1 MEEPIYEYQEDHEDF
16 RDHIA
21 TVDDKGKRIWVYPKK
36 VAGKFASARTYV
48 SYVLLAFLFAGPFI
62 KIHGE
67 PMLLFNVLE
76 RRFILFG
83 LHFAPQDFYLFVLA
97 MLTFMVFVILFTV
110 VYGRIFCG
118 WICPQTIFMEGV
130 FRKIEYLIEG
140 DAPAQ
145 RRLNNGPWTTEK
157 IFKKGLKQSIF
168 FGIAVLIS
176 NTFLSYLI
184 GFDAVY
190 QIITEPISMH
200 LGGFIG
206 MLVFSFAFYFVF
218 SYLRE
223 QVCVTIC
230 PYGRLQGVLLDR
242 SSIVIHYDF
251 LRGEP
256 RGKVRKAKEQPTA
269 IIRDLIKDSAAN
281 VEVVQPEALAV
292 GANPLE
298 QTQKSLGDCIDCK
311 MCIAVCPTG
320 IDIRNGTQLEC
331 INCTACIDACDEVM
345 DKVKRPRGLIRYD
358 SYNGISAGKRRLFTP
373 RVIAYTAVLAVL
385 IVVNIL
391 LLSGRTDVEALILR
405 TPGMLFQKVDET
417 HLSNL
422 YNYQIINKTTEEFP
436 IQFKTNTKGA
446 VIKPIGKIP
455 NTKSTDVVEGAFF
468 IELERTYVKGRKT
481 PVIVEVYS
489 GDKLLDRV
497 KTNFLGPGY

>member
-1 MEEPIYEYQEDHEDF
+1 MEEPIYDYHEDTEEF

-21 TVDDKGKRIWVYPKK
+21 TVDDKGKRVWIYPKK
-36 VAGKFASARTYV
+36 IKGKFASSRQLV
-48 SYVLLAFLFAGPFI
+48 SYVLLALLFAGPFI

-67 PMLLFNVLE
+67 PILLLNVLE

-97 MLTFMVFVILFTV
+97 MLTLMVFVILFTV

-145 RRLNNGPWTTEK
+145 RRLNNGPWTSEK
-157 IFKKGLKQSIF
+157 IFKKILKQGVF
-168 FGIAVLIS
+168 FGISVLIA
-176 NTFLSYLI
+176 NVFLSYLI
-184 GFDAVY
+184 GADHVY
-190 QIITEPISMH
+190 QIITEPIDLH

-206 MLVFSFAFYFVF
+206 MLIFSFVFFFVF
-218 SYLRE
+218 SYMRE
-223 QVCVTIC
+223 QVCIAVC
-230 PYGRLQGVLLDR
+230 PYGRLQGVLLDK

-256 RGKVRKAKEQPTA
+256 RGKVRKEKPTDQIRHLVTEGAAKP
-269 IIRDLIKDSAAN
+269 DHL
-281 VEVVQPEALAV
+281 EAEAMPA
-292 GANPLE
+292 GSNPIE
-298 QTQKSLGDCIDCK
+298 QTQKALGDCIDCK

-358 SYNGISAGKRRLFTP
+358 SFNGVSQGRRKLFTT
-373 RVIAYTAVLAVL
+373 RVIAYTAVLG
-385 IVVNIL
+385 IL
-391 LLSGRTDVEALILR
+391 LAINVVLLSSRTDVEALVLR
-405 TPGMLFQKVDET
+405 TPGMLYQKVDEG

-436 IQFKTNTKGA
+436 ISFRAVTDGA
-446 VIKPIGKIP
+446 IIKPVGKIP

-468 IELERTYVKGRKT
+468 IEMERSALHGRKT
-481 PVIVEVYS
+481 TVVIEVYS
-489 GDKLLDRV
+489 GDKLIDKV